1 MAQNEDYSFKLLPEC
16 VAESDKF
23 TDRAHQHASDT
34 LDEMISED
42 KYGVNVLRSY
52 FDTSEDFLT
61 KKDFEILIPNLIH
74 ALGRVD
80 ESNYQNRL
88 CTWLEARRFFRIAA
102 TFSTK
107 VSGIDMF
114 ASTKLGLFRAQLT
127 DKMQTV
133 SDGEET
139 SDDIQQLEHL
149 QAKLNEVTEA
159 VDRRD
164 NT

>member
-1 MAQNEDYSFKLLPEC
+1 MAQNEDYSFKLLPE
-16 VAESDKF
+16 
-23 TDRAHQHASDT
+23 
-34 LDEMISED
+34 
-42 KYGVNVLRSY
+42 
-52 FDTSEDFLT
+52 
-61 KKDFEILIPNLIH
+61 
-74 ALGRVD
+74 RVD
-80 ESNYQNRL
+80 ETNYQNRL
-88 CTWLEARRFFRIAA
+88 CTWFEARRFFRIGA

-114 ASTKLGLFRAQLT
+114 ASKKLELFRAQLT

-159 VDRRD
+159 GDRRD